1 MKRHRTV
8 RTALCTHSVLSL
20 GISCHSIA
28 FPCLFAPSPFH
39 SPSIPL
45 HSPGTLHLDS
55 FLSLLFLCIP
65 LQSPGTLHSLSCI
78 SLAFP
83 YISMLFHAFSSHFEP
98 TPICSPGNLLHSFA
112 FYSIHLAIAPNP
124 LRSPGIPL
132 HSPGTLDTPV
142 HSPGFPLHYR
152 AFPWHFVSSLVSL
165 VIPAFPWHFAPTDI
179 RYREI
184 TLHSHAFLWHF
195 VLPYIFLAF
204 TSIPLAFC
212 T

>member
-8 RTALCTHSVLSL
+8 RTAFCTHSILSL

-28 FPCLFAPSPFH
+28 FPCLFALVPF
-39 SPSIPL
+39 IPL
-45 HSPGTLHLDS
+45 LFLCIPLLSPGTLLLDS
-55 FLSLLFLCIP
+55 FLSVLFLCIP

-83 YISMLFHAFSSHFEP
+83 YIPMLFHAFSSHFEP
-98 TPICSPGNLLHSFA
+98 TFICSPGILLHSFA

-132 HSPGTLDTPV
+132 HPTGTFDTPV

-152 AFPWHFVSSLVSL
+152 AFPWHFVSSHFRFPGNPC
-165 VIPAFPWHFAPTDI
+165 IPMALCTHLD
-179 RYREI
+179 
-184 TLHSHAFLWHF
+184 TL
-195 VLPYIFLAF
+195 P
-204 TSIPLAFC
+204 
-212 T
+212 